1 MSAFGLFQAGDHD
14 YAVPLAQIRKI
25 IQGNSLFSLPL
36 LPAGIDHVLVHEST
50 LIPILLRCQR
60 GNRLEHCS
68 ESESYVL
75 VDSEFGLLAFAAQ
88 PGSRIVANH
97 KGTLS
102 VARERETAWQ
112 VGTFSYQ
119 ERAYK
124 ILDVDVLAMEISRGN
139 GSICLTLSGSRRLNE
154 EEAAAGR

>member
-1 MSAFGLFQAGDHD
+1 MSSFGLFQAGEHD

-25 IQGNSLFSLPL
+25 IQGNILFPLPM
-36 LPAGIDHVLVHEST
+36 LPAGIVHVLVHEST
-50 LIPILLRCQR
+50 LVPILLRSQR
-60 GNRLEHCS
+60 DNREEYSS

-75 VDSEFGLLAFAAQ
+75 VDSEFGLLAFATQ

-97 KGTLS
+97 KGTLL
-102 VARERETAWQ
+102 VAQERQTAWQ

-119 ERAYK
+119 ERAYI

-139 GSICLTLSGSRRLNE
+139 GSIYLTLSGARRLNE

>member
-1 MSAFGLFQAGDHD
+1 MSSFGLFRTGDHD

-25 IQGNSLFSLPL
+25 IQGNTLFPLPL
-36 LPAGIDHVLVHEST
+36 LPVGIDHVLVHEST
-50 LIPILLRCQR
+50 LIPLLLSNQS
-60 GNRLEHCS
+60 GNRLEHRSAS
-68 ESESYVL
+68 ECYVL

-88 PGSRIVANH
+88 PGSRIVADH

-119 ERAYK
+119 ERIFK

-139 GSICLTLSGSRRLNE
+139 GSHCLTLSGARRLNE
-154 EEAAAGR
+154 EEAAAG